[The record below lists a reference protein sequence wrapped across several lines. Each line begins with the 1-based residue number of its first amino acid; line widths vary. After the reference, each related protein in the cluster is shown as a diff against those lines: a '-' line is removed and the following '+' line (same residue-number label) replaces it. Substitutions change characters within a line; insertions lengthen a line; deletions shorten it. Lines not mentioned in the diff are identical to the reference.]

1 MKKYIIAAILV
12 LGFQMAQ
19 SQVYNIRQGYA
30 NNDTL
35 RVRVKMAVIDVAV
48 ERIDTA
54 TNASKRLTQDVLA
67 MPNDGAWLDMFV
79 YQICV
84 IVNAMPTDAQT
95 KAYVNG
101 LWSRCAILNTR
112 R

>member
-1 MKKYIIAAILV
+1 
-12 LGFQMAQ
+12 MAQ
-19 SQVYNIRQGYA
+19 SQVYNVRQSYA

-48 ERIDTA
+48 ERYDTA
-54 TNASKRLTQDVLA
+54 TNGSKRLTMDVLA
-67 MPNDGAWLDMFV
+67 RPNNSVWLDMFV

-84 IVNAMPTDAQT
+84 LVSAMPTDAQT

-101 LWSRCAILNTR
+101 LWSRCAMLNTR
-112 R
+112 N